1 MGKDQRL
8 AVEKL
13 ILKAEQLYR
22 AKQFKKAGKSYH
34 SAGKFLLNL
43 NEYKKAKVCFM
54 NSAKIFTEIGRFDTS
69 VELFR
74 QSGEACLWANNFRD
88 ANSIYKEALNLI
100 PKLKSKG
107 DRNSNFVIFSVLS
120 YMCSYVKGTP
130 NEGLEFLK
138 RNSKKVDK
146 EFFKEHQLIKLV
158 SEITLALRKNESK
171 YVKKIKDKV
180 GNYKIR
186 EAELKLLKLVLII
199 THIKLSITT
208 SFELIT
214 TSFELDKEIYTTN
227 EILNLD
233 LKLDTK
239 PLVEIINNPF
249 YQFELNQF
257 NITKFLIN
265 LSDNL
270 ATHNKPSVP
279 LPLDIGKETHLQFK
293 IKPHFQVDK
302 SSIGPMVLTCELNND
317 LIFLYETQ
325 SIIPN
330 LISPPAT
337 LTASIRNLRPPLLE
351 KTFPLE
357 FTIENQSEGEALDLK
372 LNVEFPEQL
381 KVMRGTTNKSN
392 EDIKWEINLK
402 PLEAGDYVIK
412 IFIKFMDPDQNKIEE
427 MKEFP
432 FSIKL

>member
-8 AVEKL
+8 AVEKQ
-13 ILKAEQLYR
+13 ILKAEQLYK

-34 SAGKFLLNL
+34 FAGNLLLNL
-43 NEYKKAKVCFM
+43 NEYEKAKVCFI
-54 NSAKIFTEIGRFDTS
+54 NSAKIFMEIGRFDTS

-74 QSGEACLWANNFRD
+74 QSGEVCLRANNFIE
-88 ANSIYKEALNLI
+88 ANLIYKEALNLI
-100 PKLKSKG
+100 PKLKSEG
-107 DRNSNFVIFSVLS
+107 DKNSNYVIFSVLS

-138 RNSKKVDK
+138 RTSIKVDK

-158 SEITLALRKNESK
+158 SEITLALRDNESK
-171 YVKKIKDKV
+171 YVKKIKDNI
-180 GNYKIR
+180 GNYKLR
-186 EAELKLLKLVLII
+186 EAELKLLKYVLLI

-208 SFELIT
+208 TFK
-214 TSFELDKEIYTTN
+214 LDKETYTTN

-233 LKLDTK
+233 LNFDTTS
-239 PLVEIINNPF
+239 LVEIINDSF

-270 ATHNKPSVP
+270 TTNNKPSVP
-279 LPLDIGKETHLQFK
+279 LHIDISKETHLQFK

-317 LIFLYETQ
+317 LIFLYETRL
-325 SIIPN
+325 IIPN
-330 LISPPAT
+330 LVSPPAT
-337 LTASIRNLRPPLLE
+337 LTASIRNLRPPLVDQ
-351 KTFPLE
+351 TFPLE
-357 FTIENQSEGEALDLK
+357 ITIENQSQGEALDLK
-372 LNVEFPEQL
+372 LNIEFPEQL
-381 KVMRGTTNKSN
+381 KIMRGTTNKQIYSLRSN

-402 PLEAGDYVIK
+402 PLEAGDYIIK
-412 IFIKFMDPDQNKIEE
+412 IFIKFVDPDQNEIEE
-427 MKEFP
+427 IKDFP
-432 FSIKL
+432 ISIKM

>member
-1 MGKDQRL
+1 MGKDQKL
-8 AVEKL
+8 VVEKQ

-22 AKQFKKAGKSYH
+22 AKQFKKAGKTYH
-34 SAGKFLLNL
+34 LAGNLLLKL
-43 NEYKKAKVCFM
+43 NDYEKAKVCFM

-74 QSGEACLWANNFRD
+74 QSGEACLWANNYRD

-100 PKLKSKG
+100 PKLKSEG

-138 RNSKKVDK
+138 RISKKVDK
-146 EFFKEHQLIKLV
+146 ELFKEHQLIKLV
-158 SEITLALRKNESK
+158 SEITLALRDNETK
-171 YVKKIKDKV
+171 YIKKIKDNI
-180 GNYKIR
+180 GNYKFR
-186 EAELKLLKLVLII
+186 EAELKLLKLVLLI

-208 SFELIT
+208 SFK
-214 TSFELDKEIYTTN
+214 LDKETYTTN

-233 LKLDTK
+233 LTFNTK
-239 PLVEIINNPF
+239 HLVEIINNSF

-257 NITKFLIN
+257 NITKILIN

-270 ATHNKPSVP
+270 ATNNKPRVP
-279 LPLDIGKETHLQFK
+279 LLLDLGEETHLRFK
-293 IKPHFQVDK
+293 IKPHFQVDN
-302 SSIGPMVLTCELNND
+302 SNIGPMVLTCELNND
-317 LIFLYETQ
+317 LIFQYETQ
-325 SIIPN
+325 SITPN
-330 LISPPAT
+330 LVSPPAT
-337 LTASIRNLRPPLLE
+337 LTASIRNLRPPLLD
-351 KTFPLE
+351 KTSPLE
-357 FTIENQSEGEALDLK
+357 ITIENQSEGEALDLK
-372 LNVEFPEQL
+372 LDVEFPEQL
-381 KVMRGTTNKSN
+381 KVMRGTTNKQIYSLRSN

-412 IFIKFMDPDQNKIEE
+412 IFINFMDPDQNKIEE
-427 MKEFP
+427 IKEFP

>member
-8 AVEKL
+8 EVKKQL
-13 ILKAEQLYR
+13 FKAEQLYK
-22 AKQFKKAGKSYH
+22 AKQLKKAGKNYH
-34 SAGKFLLNL
+34 LVGNLLL
-43 NEYKKAKVCFM
+43 KLDEFEEAKDCFM
-54 NSAKIFTEIGRFDTS
+54 NSAKIFMEMGRFDTS

-74 QSGEACLWANNFRD
+74 QSGEACLHANKFKD
-88 ANSIYKEALNLI
+88 ANLIYKEALNFI
-100 PKLKSKG
+100 PKLKSEG
-107 DRNSNFVIFSVLS
+107 DRNSNYIIFSVLS

-138 RNSKKVDK
+138 RTSKKIGK

-158 SEITLALRKNESK
+158 SEITLALRDNESK
-171 YVKKIKDKV
+171 YVKKIKDDI
-180 GNYKIR
+180 GIYKFR
-186 EAELKLLKLVLII
+186 EAELKLLKLVLLL
-199 THIKLSITT
+199 TQMKLSITT
-208 SFELIT
+208 TFN
-214 TSFELDKEIYTTN
+214 LDKETYTTN

-233 LKLDTK
+233 LKFDTK
-239 PLVEIINNPF
+239 SLVEITNNSF

-270 ATHNKPSVP
+270 ATNNKPSVP
-279 LPLDIGKETHLQFK
+279 LPIDIGKEIHLPFK
-293 IKPHFQVDK
+293 IKPHFQVDN
-302 SSIGPMVLTCELNND
+302 SSIGPMVITCELNND

-337 LTASIRNLRPPLLE
+337 LIASIRNLRPPLVDQ
-351 KTFPLE
+351 TFPLE
-357 FTIENQSEGEALDLK
+357 ITIDNQSEGEALDLK

-381 KVMRGTTNKSN
+381 KIMRGTTNKQIYSLRSN

-412 IFIKFMDPDQNKIEE
+412 IFIKFVDPDQNKIEE
-427 MKEFP
+427 IKEFP

>member
-8 AVEKL
+8 VVEKQ
-13 ILKAEQLYR
+13 IRKAEQLYK

-34 SAGKFLLNL
+34 LAGNLLLKL
-43 NEYKKAKVCFM
+43 NEYEKAKVCFM
-54 NSAKIFTEIGRFDTS
+54 DSAKIFMEMRRFDTT

-74 QSGEACLWANNFRD
+74 QSGEACLRANNFRD
-88 ANSIYKEALNLI
+88 ANPIYKEALNLV
-100 PKLKSKG
+100 PKLKSEG
-107 DRNSNFVIFSVLS
+107 DRNSNYVIFSVLS
-120 YMCSYVKGTP
+120 YMCSYIKGTP

-138 RNSKKVDK
+138 KISKKVDK

-158 SEITLALRKNESK
+158 SEFTLALRDNESK
-171 YVKKIKDKV
+171 YIKKIKDNV
-180 GNYKIR
+180 GNYKLR
-186 EAELKLLKLVLII
+186 EAELKLLKLVLLM
-199 THIKLSITT
+199 THFKLSITT
-208 SFELIT
+208 SFK
-214 TSFELDKEIYTTN
+214 LDKEIYTTN
-227 EILNLD
+227 EILNLV
-233 LKLDTK
+233 LKIDTK

-270 ATHNKPSVP
+270 AAHNKPSVP
-279 LPLDIGKETHLQFK
+279 LSLDIGKESQLKFK
-293 IKPHFQVDK
+293 IKPHFQVDN
-302 SSIGPMVLTCELNND
+302 SYIGPIVLTCELNND

-330 LISPPAT
+330 LVSPPAT
-337 LTASIRNLRPPLLE
+337 LTASIKNLRPPLLD
-351 KTFPLE
+351 KTSPLE
-357 FTIENQSEGEALDLK
+357 ITIENQSEGEALDLK
-372 LNVEFPEQL
+372 LDVEFPEQL
-381 KVMRGTTNKSN
+381 KVMRGTTNKQIYSLKSN

-427 MKEFP
+427 IKEFP

>member
-8 AVEKL
+8 VVEKH
-13 ILKAEQLYR
+13 ILKAEQLYK

-34 SAGKFLLNL
+34 LAGNLLLKL
-43 NEYKKAKVCFM
+43 NEYEKAKVCFM
-54 NSAKIFTEIGRFDTS
+54 NSAKIFIETDRFDTG

-74 QSGEACLWANNFRD
+74 QSGEACLSANKFRD

-107 DRNSNFVIFSVLS
+107 DRDSNYVIFSVLS
-120 YMCSYVKGTP
+120 YMCSYVKGSP

-138 RNSKKVDK
+138 KISKKVDK
-146 EFFKEHQLIKLV
+146 EFFKEHPLIKLV
-158 SEITLALRKNESK
+158 SEITLALRDNETK
-171 YVKKIKDKV
+171 YVKKIKDNV
-180 GNYKIR
+180 GNYKFR
-186 EAELKLLKLVLII
+186 EAELKLLKLVLLI
-199 THIKLSITT
+199 THIKLSIRT
-208 SFELIT
+208 SFK
-214 TSFELDKEIYTTN
+214 LDKEIYTTN

-233 LKLDTK
+233 LNFDTK
-239 PLVEIINNPF
+239 PLVEIINNTF

-270 ATHNKPSVP
+270 AAHNKPRVP
-279 LPLDIGKETHLQFK
+279 FPLDIGKETHLQFK
-293 IKPHFQVDK
+293 IKPHFQVDN

-325 SIIPN
+325 SIIPH
-330 LISPPAT
+330 LVSPPAT
-337 LTASIRNLRPPLLE
+337 LTASIRNLRPPLLD
-351 KTFPLE
+351 KTSPLE
-357 FTIENQSEGEALDLK
+357 ITIENQSEGEALDLK
-372 LNVEFPEQL
+372 LDVEFPEQL
-381 KVMRGTTNKSN
+381 KVMRGTTNKQIYSLRSN

-412 IFIKFMDPDQNKIEE
+412 IIIKFMDPDQNKIEE
-427 MKEFP
+427 IKEFP

>member
-8 AVEKL
+8 VVEKH
-13 ILKAEQLYR
+13 ILKAKQLYR

-34 SAGKFLLNL
+34 LAGNILLNL
-43 NEYKKAKVCFM
+43 NEYEKAKDCFM
-54 NSAKIFTEIGRFDTS
+54 TSAKIFTETGRFNTS

-74 QSGEACLWANNFRD
+74 QSGEVCLRANKFTD
-88 ANSIYKEALNLI
+88 ANAIYKEALNLI
-100 PKLKSKG
+100 PKLKSES
-107 DRNSNFVIFSVLS
+107 DRNSNFVEFSVLS
-120 YMCSYVKGTP
+120 YLCSYVKGTP

-138 RNSKKVDK
+138 KTSKKVDK
-146 EFFKEHQLIKLV
+146 DFFKEHHLIKLV
-158 SEITLALRKNESK
+158 SEITLALRDNESK
-171 YVKKIKDKV
+171 YVKKIKDKI
-180 GNYKIR
+180 GNYKFR
-186 EAELKLLKLVLII
+186 EAELKLLKYVLLI
-199 THIKLSITT
+199 THVKLSIAT
-208 SFELIT
+208 SFK
-214 TSFELDKEIYTTN
+214 LDKEIYTTK

-233 LKLDTK
+233 LNFDTNS
-239 PLVEIINNPF
+239 LVEIINNSF

-270 ATHNKPSVP
+270 ATQNKPKTP
-279 LPLDIGKETHLQFK
+279 LSLDVGKETHLLFK
-293 IKPHFQVDK
+293 IKPHFQVDN

-325 SIIPN
+325 SITPN

-337 LTASIRNLRPPLLE
+337 LTASIKNLRPPLLDQ
-351 KTFPLE
+351 TFPLE
-357 FTIENQSEGEALDLK
+357 ITIENQSDGEALNLTLD
-372 LNVEFPEQL
+372 VEFPEQL
-381 KVMRGTTNKSN
+381 KIMRGTTNKQIYSLRSN

-412 IFIKFMDPDQNKIEE
+412 IRIKFVDPDQNEIEE
-427 MKEFP
+427 VKEFP

>member
-8 AVEKL
+8 VIENQ
-13 ILKAEQLYR
+13 ILKAEKLYK
-22 AKQFKKAGKSYH
+22 ALQFKKAGKSYH
-34 SAGKFLLNL
+34 LAGNLLLKFS
-43 NEYKKAKVCFM
+43 EYERAKVCFM
-54 NSAKIFTEIGRFDTS
+54 NGAKIFMEIGRFETG

-74 QSGEACLWANNFRD
+74 QSGEACLRANNFKD
-88 ANSIYKEALNLI
+88 ANSIYREALNLI
-100 PKLKSKG
+100 PKLKSEG
-107 DRNSNFVIFSVLS
+107 DRNSNHIIFSVLS
-120 YMCSYVKGTP
+120 YLCSYIKGTP
-130 NEGLEFLK
+130 NLEFLK
-138 RNSKKVDK
+138 KISRKVDK
-146 EFFKEHQLIKLV
+146 EFFKEHPLIKLV
-158 SEITLALRKNESK
+158 SEITLALRDNEFK
-171 YVKKIKDKV
+171 YLKKIKNNV
-180 GNYKIR
+180 GNYKFR
-186 EAELKLLKLVLII
+186 EVELKLLKYVLLI
-199 THIKLSITT
+199 TYIKLSIKT
-208 SFELIT
+208 SL
-214 TSFELDKEIYTTN
+214 ELDKETYITN

-233 LKLDTK
+233 LNFDTNS
-239 PLVEIINNPF
+239 LVEIINDSF

-270 ATHNKPSVP
+270 ATQNKPSVP
-279 LPLDIGKETHLQFK
+279 LPLEIGKETHLRFK
-293 IKPHFQVDK
+293 IKPHFQVDN
-302 SSIGPMVLTCELNND
+302 SSIGPIVLTCELNNN

-381 KVMRGTTNKSN
+381 KVMRGTTNKQIYSLKSN

>member
-8 AVEKL
+8 EVKKQL
-13 ILKAEQLYR
+13 FKAEQLYK
-22 AKQFKKAGKSYH
+22 AKQLKKAGKNYH
-34 SAGKFLLNL
+34 LVGNLLL
-43 NEYKKAKVCFM
+43 KLDEFEEAKDCFM
-54 NSAKIFTEIGRFDTS
+54 NSAKIFMEMGRFDTS

-74 QSGEACLWANNFRD
+74 QSGEACLHANKFKD
-88 ANSIYKEALNLI
+88 ANLIYKEALNFI
-100 PKLKSKG
+100 PKLKSEG
-107 DRNSNFVIFSVLS
+107 DRNSNYIIFSVLS

-138 RNSKKVDK
+138 RTSKKIGK

-158 SEITLALRKNESK
+158 SEITLALRDNESK
-171 YVKKIKDKV
+171 YVKKIKDDI
-180 GNYKIR
+180 GIYKFR
-186 EAELKLLKLVLII
+186 EAELKLLKLVLLL
-199 THIKLSITT
+199 TQMKLNITT
-208 SFELIT
+208 TFN
-214 TSFELDKEIYTTN
+214 LDKETYTTN

-233 LKLDTK
+233 LKFDTK
-239 PLVEIINNPF
+239 SLVEITNNSF

-270 ATHNKPSVP
+270 ATNNKPSVP
-279 LPLDIGKETHLQFK
+279 LPIDIGKEIHLPFK
-293 IKPHFQVDK
+293 IKPHFQVDN
-302 SSIGPMVLTCELNND
+302 SSIGPMVITCELNND

-337 LTASIRNLRPPLLE
+337 LIASIRNLRPPLVDQ
-351 KTFPLE
+351 TFPLE
-357 FTIENQSEGEALDLK
+357 ITIDNQSEGEALDLK

-381 KVMRGTTNKSN
+381 KIMRGTTNKQIYSLRSN

-412 IFIKFMDPDQNKIEE
+412 IFIKFVDPDQNKIEE
-427 MKEFP
+427 IKEFP
-432 FSIKL
+432 FSIKM

>member
-8 AVEKL
+8 EVKKQL
-13 ILKAEQLYR
+13 FKAEQLYK
-22 AKQFKKAGKSYH
+22 AKQLKKAGKNYH
-34 SAGKFLLNL
+34 LVGNLLL
-43 NEYKKAKVCFM
+43 KLDEFEEAKDCFM
-54 NSAKIFTEIGRFDTS
+54 NSAKIFMEMGRFDTS

-74 QSGEACLWANNFRD
+74 QSGEACLHANKFKD
-88 ANSIYKEALNLI
+88 ANLIYKEALNFI
-100 PKLKSKG
+100 PKLKSEG
-107 DRNSNFVIFSVLS
+107 DRNSNYIIFSVLS

-138 RNSKKVDK
+138 RTSKKIGK

-158 SEITLALRKNESK
+158 SEITLALRDNESK
-171 YVKKIKDKV
+171 YVKKIKDDI
-180 GNYKIR
+180 GIYKFR
-186 EAELKLLKLVLII
+186 EAELKLLKLVLLL
-199 THIKLSITT
+199 TQMKLSITT
-208 SFELIT
+208 TFN
-214 TSFELDKEIYTTN
+214 LDKETYTTN

-233 LKLDTK
+233 LKFDTK
-239 PLVEIINNPF
+239 SLVEITNNSF

-270 ATHNKPSVP
+270 ATNNKPSVP
-279 LPLDIGKETHLQFK
+279 LPIDIGKEIHLPFK
-293 IKPHFQVDK
+293 IKPHFQVDN
-302 SSIGPMVLTCELNND
+302 SSIGPMVITCELNND

-337 LTASIRNLRPPLLE
+337 LIASIRNLRPPLVDQ
-351 KTFPLE
+351 TFPLE
-357 FTIENQSEGEALDLK
+357 ITIDNQSEGEALDLK

-381 KVMRGTTNKSN
+381 KIMRGTTNKQIYSLRSN

-412 IFIKFMDPDQNKIEE
+412 IFIKFVDPDQNKIEE
-427 MKEFP
+427 IKEFP
-432 FSIKL
+432 FSIKM

>member
-8 AVEKL
+8 VVEKQ
-13 ILKAEQLYR
+13 IRKAEQLYK

-34 SAGKFLLNL
+34 LAGNLLLKL
-43 NEYKKAKVCFM
+43 NEYEKAKVCFM
-54 NSAKIFTEIGRFDTS
+54 DSAKIFMEMRRFDTT

-74 QSGEACLWANNFRD
+74 QSGEACLRANNFRD
-88 ANSIYKEALNLI
+88 ANPIYKQALNLV
-100 PKLKSKG
+100 PKLKSEG
-107 DRNSNFVIFSVLS
+107 DRNSNYVIFSVLS
-120 YMCSYVKGTP
+120 YMCSYIKGTP

-138 RNSKKVDK
+138 KISKKVDK

-158 SEITLALRKNESK
+158 SEFTLALRDNESK
-171 YVKKIKDKV
+171 YIKKIKDNI
-180 GNYKIR
+180 GNYKLR
-186 EAELKLLKLVLII
+186 ETELKLLKLVLLM
-199 THIKLSITT
+199 THFKLSITT
-208 SFELIT
+208 SFK
-214 TSFELDKEIYTTN
+214 LDKEIYTTN
-227 EILNLD
+227 EMLNLV
-233 LKLDTK
+233 LKIDTK

-270 ATHNKPSVP
+270 AAHNKPSVP
-279 LPLDIGKETHLQFK
+279 LSLDIGKESQLKFK
-293 IKPHFQVDK
+293 IKPHFQVDN
-302 SSIGPMVLTCELNND
+302 SYIGPIVLTCELNND

-330 LISPPAT
+330 LVSPPAT
-337 LTASIRNLRPPLLE
+337 LTASIKNLRPPLLD
-351 KTFPLE
+351 KTSPLE
-357 FTIENQSEGEALDLK
+357 ITIENQSEGEALDLK
-372 LNVEFPEQL
+372 LDVEFPEQL
-381 KVMRGTTNKSN
+381 KVMRGTTNKQIYSLKSN

-427 MKEFP
+427 IKEFP

>member
-8 AVEKL
+8 EVKKQL
-13 ILKAEQLYR
+13 FKAEQLYK
-22 AKQFKKAGKSYH
+22 AKQLKKAGKNYH
-34 SAGKFLLNL
+34 LVGNLLL
-43 NEYKKAKVCFM
+43 KLDEFEEAKDCFM
-54 NSAKIFTEIGRFDTS
+54 NSAKIFMEMGRFDTS

-74 QSGEACLWANNFRD
+74 QSGEACLHANKFKD
-88 ANSIYKEALNLI
+88 ANLIYKEALNFI
-100 PKLKSKG
+100 PKLKSEG
-107 DRNSNFVIFSVLS
+107 DRNSNYIIFSVLS

-138 RNSKKVDK
+138 RTSKKIGK

-158 SEITLALRKNESK
+158 SEITLALRDNESK
-171 YVKKIKDKV
+171 YVKKIKDDI
-180 GNYKIR
+180 GIYKFR
-186 EAELKLLKLVLII
+186 EAELKLLKLVLLL
-199 THIKLSITT
+199 TQMKLSITT
-208 SFELIT
+208 TFN
-214 TSFELDKEIYTTN
+214 LDKETYTTN

-233 LKLDTK
+233 LKFDTK
-239 PLVEIINNPF
+239 SLVEITNNSF

-270 ATHNKPSVP
+270 ATNNKPSVP
-279 LPLDIGKETHLQFK
+279 LPIDIGKEIHLPFK
-293 IKPHFQVDK
+293 IKPHFQVDN
-302 SSIGPMVLTCELNND
+302 SSIGPMVITCELNND

-337 LTASIRNLRPPLLE
+337 LISSIRNLRPPLVDQ
-351 KTFPLE
+351 TFPLE
-357 FTIENQSEGEALDLK
+357 ITIDNQSEGEALDLK

-381 KVMRGTTNKSN
+381 KIMRGTTNKQIYSLRSN

-412 IFIKFMDPDQNKIEE
+412 IFIKFVDPDQNKIEE
-427 MKEFP
+427 IKEFP
-432 FSIKL
+432 FSIKM

>member
-8 AVEKL
+8 VVENQ
-13 ILKAEQLYR
+13 ILKAERLYK

-34 SAGKFLLNL
+34 LAGNLLLKL
-43 NEYKKAKVCFM
+43 NEYEKAKVCFM
-54 NSAKIFTEIGRFDTS
+54 NSAKIFMEIERFDTS

-74 QSGEACLWANNFRD
+74 QSGEACLRANKFKD
-88 ANSIYKEALNLI
+88 ANLIYKETLNLI
-100 PKLKSKG
+100 PKLKSAG
-107 DRNSNFVIFSVLS
+107 DRNSNYVIFSVLS

-138 RNSKKVDK
+138 RTSKKVDK

-158 SEITLALRKNESK
+158 SEITLALRDNELK
-171 YVKKIKDKV
+171 YVKKIKDNI
-180 GNYKIR
+180 GNYKFR
-186 EAELKLLKLVLII
+186 EVELKLLKYVLLI
-199 THIKLSITT
+199 THIKLSI
-208 SFELIT
+208 IT
-214 TSFELDKEIYTTN
+214 TFKLDKESYTTN

-233 LKLDTK
+233 LKFDTK
-239 PLVEIINNPF
+239 SLVEIINNSF

-257 NITKFLIN
+257 IISKFLIN

-270 ATHNKPSVP
+270 ATNNKPSVP
-279 LPLDIGKETHLQFK
+279 LPLDIGKETHLLFK
-293 IKPHFQVDK
+293 IKPHFQVDN

-325 SIIPN
+325 SIIPH
-330 LISPPAT
+330 LVSPPAT
-337 LTASIRNLRPPLLE
+337 LIASIRNLRPPLVDQ
-351 KTFPLE
+351 TFPLE
-357 FTIENQSEGEALDLK
+357 ITIENQSEGEALDLK
-372 LNVEFPEQL
+372 LDVEFPEQL
-381 KVMRGTTNKSN
+381 KVMRGTTNKQIYSLKSN

-412 IFIKFMDPDQNKIEE
+412 IIIMFVDPDQNKIEE
-427 MKEFP
+427 IKEFP